1 MRMVGL
7 LRIPGFFLAK
17 KDILYIW
24 PVVRDEQQG
33 DSDCIVTK
41 LAWTKV
47 VKFLF
52 SKCVLDFDINT
63 KMIQ

>member
-1 MRMVGL
+1 MYIVDVNVGKRRLNSRMRMVGV

-33 DSDCIVTK
+33 DSDCIGTK
-41 LAWTKV
+41 LA
-47 VKFLF
+47 
-52 SKCVLDFDINT
+52 
-63 KMIQ
+63 